1 MGDATINN
9 NDNNADKRTEAV
21 APTSDG
27 APPNSEP
34 KAEEPNAQTNEEKPN
49 GIEAGQTEGDGEMNV
64 EHDTNEVKP
73 NDVDELP
80 LDAKPR
86 HSISSGAESK
96 DTFAED
102 YVFECTKRGVVP
114 LGYYIRHMRDSELV
128 MRHADISPEDFRPLA
143 ISLSQSKFITKLDL
157 SHNCVSAL
165 CQLFSENVF
174 IEHLSLAD
182 NRFTDAKTEE
192 MCDTLASVAQ
202 LTWLD
207 LSENCFSDES
217 ANFFSDLMATSL
229 QLVHLNLSKNKFGE
243 GTAIPFGRGLAQS
256 ECLVELDISWNHI
269 RGKGMKQLC
278 QGIAASKLKKLNF
291 AYNGLGPINGCKEL
305 TIGIKS
311 NLILEELDLSD
322 NRISPEGAVL
332 LGKGLQVN
340 ASLKT
345 LKMDRNPLQSAG
357 CYVILNFII
366 KNPNKTL
373 KVLTFED
380 IEVNESFRLLEGQA
394 LTALPD
400 LTIVYGPKSRNKEL
414 SWYSL
419 SFYVRDPSEPRKY
432 TTVIKKI
439 GRMFHKDFKP
449 FLLRADEDNDMKLSR
464 PEFTQALEVGCD

>member
-102 YVFECTKRGVVP
+102 Y
-114 LGYYIRHMRDSELV
+114 S
-128 MRHADISPEDFRPLA
+128 
-143 ISLSQSKFITKLDL
+143 
-157 SHNCVSAL
+157 VSAL

>member
-21 APTSDG
+21 APTSDE

-73 NDVDELP
+73 IDVDELP

-86 HSISSGAESK
+86 HSISSVAESK

-157 SHNCVSAL
+157 SHNWLGDESVSAL

-207 LSENCFSDES
+207 LSENFFSDES
-217 ANFFSDLMATSL
+217 ANFFSDLMAATTIFAAGEDIREG
-229 QLVHLNLSKNKFGE
+229 QLVIFPLLHRKLNVWEDGVEMFFECQHL
-243 GTAIPFGRGLAQS
+243 IPFDDDES
-256 ECLVELDISWNHI
+256 VIHI
-269 RGKGMKQLC
+269 
-278 QGIAASKLKKLNF
+278 
-291 AYNGLGPINGCKEL
+291 P
-305 TIGIKS
+305 
-311 NLILEELDLSD
+311 
-322 NRISPEGAVL
+322 SPEFRSVMSENQR
-332 LGKGLQVN
+332 LQ
-340 ASLKT
+340 
-345 LKMDRNPLQSAG
+345 PL
-357 CYVILNFII
+357 
-366 KNPNKTL
+366 
-373 KVLTFED
+373 
-380 IEVNESFRLLEGQA
+380 
-394 LTALPD
+394 
-400 LTIVYGPKSRNKEL
+400 
-414 SWYSL
+414 
-419 SFYVRDPSEPRKY
+419 
-432 TTVIKKI
+432 
-439 GRMFHKDFKP
+439 
-449 FLLRADEDNDMKLSR
+449 
-464 PEFTQALEVGCD
+464 